1 MKGLGLSFAVGHAKY
16 YLPTQLF
23 TSIAPLISVSYAA
36 SLASVLAPHNCYMT
50 RPTDHLST
58 HPSAYSF
65 PPQVK
70 LFLCSY

>member
-36 SLASVLAPHNCYMT
+36 SLASVLAPRNCYMT
-50 RPTDHLST
+50 VRPTT
-58 HPSAYSF
+58 YPPIHP
-65 PPQVK
+65 PNH
-70 LFLCSY
+70 FLLK